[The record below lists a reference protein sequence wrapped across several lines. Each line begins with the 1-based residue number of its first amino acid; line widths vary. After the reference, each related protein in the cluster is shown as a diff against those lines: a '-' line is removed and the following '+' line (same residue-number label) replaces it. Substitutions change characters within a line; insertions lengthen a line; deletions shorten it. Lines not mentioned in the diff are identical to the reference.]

1 MKQLSRRT
9 VLRGLGAAVALPF
22 LDAMYPA
29 FAAPLIKKAAG
40 SPTRMAFLYVPNGI
54 VMEYWTPG
62 GVVSASSVAGG
73 GFGPGGGVAPVVP
86 VGSTPLG
93 DLPRISGA
101 LTPYKNDLLML
112 TGLTSNGGRA
122 LGDGPGDHGRA
133 GAAYLT
139 GVHPKKTFG
148 KDIHTGISMDQ
159 IAARQLEGKTR
170 FGSLELGCEEGIQGG
185 NCDNGYSCAYSNS
198 ISWRTETTP
207 NPPEMRPRAVF
218 ERMFGAVNE
227 EKDPARRARL
237 ESYNKSI
244 LDLVLGDAQS
254 LRNTL
259 GGSDRRKLDEYLTSI
274 RDIEKRIQ
282 NVEQTNMVKVPVA
295 APSASV
301 PTDFAEHSHLIF
313 DLLTLAFQTDQTRV
327 ATLLLGIEQS
337 PRNYPEIGITEGHH
351 GLTHHQGDKEKIEKV
366 AQINEY
372 HIKQFTYL
380 LEKLKTTKDGDGTL
394 LDHSMIVYGSA
405 LADGNAHQHNNLP
418 TVLAGRAN
426 GTIKPGRH
434 VRVAD
439 ETPITNLYLS
449 MLDRVGVQVDTIG
462 DSSGRLEGLSDL

>member
-1 MKQLSRRT
+1 MTQLSRRAA
-9 VLRGLGAAVALPF
+9 LRGLGATIALPF

-29 FAAPLIKKAAG
+29 FAAQAVKKSLS

-62 GVVSASSVAGG
+62 HVVTTAAADGAPAVQVGAS
-73 GFGPGGGVAPVVP
+73 
-86 VGSTPLG
+86 PLG
-93 DLPRISGA
+93 DLPRISSA
-101 LTPYKNDLLML
+101 LNPYKNDLLML

-139 GVHPKKTFG
+139 GVHPKKTYG
-148 KDIHTGISMDQ
+148 KDIKTGVSMDQ

-170 FGSLELGCEEGIQGG
+170 FASLELGCEEGIQGG

-198 ISWRTETTP
+198 LSWRTENTP
-207 NPPEMRPRAVF
+207 NPPEIRPRAVF
-218 ERMFGAVNE
+218 ERMFGAVE
-227 EKDPARRARL
+227 DEKDPAKRARL
-237 ESYNKSI
+237 ESYQKSI
-244 LDLVLGDAQS
+244 LDLVIADAQS
-254 LRNTL
+254 LKTTL
-259 GGSDRRKLDEYLTSI
+259 GGADRRKLDEYMFAI

-282 NVEQTNMVKVPVA
+282 HVEKHNEIKVPVS
-295 APSASV
+295 APSASI
-301 PTDFAEHSHLIF
+301 PTDFTEHSRLMM
-313 DLLTLAFQTDQTRV
+313 DLLALAFQTDMTRIIT
-327 ATLLLGIEQS
+327 ALMGIEQS

-366 AQINEY
+366 AQINEF

-380 LEKLKTTKDGDGTL
+380 LDKLKATPDGDGTL

-426 GTIKPGRH
+426 GTIRTGRH
-434 VRVAD
+434 IRYAD
-439 ETPITNLYLS
+439 ETPITNLYVS
-449 MLDRVGVQVDTIG
+449 MLDRMGVPVEQIG
-462 DSSGRLEGLSDL
+462 DSTGRLDGLADL